1 MIILEAKDIKKSY
14 GRGRTNTEALGG
26 VSLSLEKGEIL
37 GIVGESGSGKST
49 LLRMLA
55 GLEAPDSGSIFL
67 YGEPTQ
73 QRRTKEQRRQLQMI
87 FQSAGASFNPRRRV
101 ESSIRASVRSLCP
114 EDAEP
119 DMEKLCRTVGVAP
132 ELARRYPGALSGGQ
146 CQRFAIARALAS
158 DPEILLC
165 DEVTSALDVSTQAQ
179 ILRLIAD
186 ICRNRGMSAV
196 FVSHDI
202 AAVSCLCSRI
212 IVMREGK
219 IVENAPAS
227 DIINSPGET
236 YTRALISSILEV

>member
-14 GRGRTNTEALGG
+14 GRGKANTEALGG
-26 VSLSLEKGEIL
+26 VSFCLEKGEIL

-55 GLEAPDSGSIFL
+55 GLEAPDRGSIFL
-67 YGEPTQ
+67 YGEPVQ

-87 FQSAGASFNPRRRV
+87 FQSAGTSFNPRRRV
-101 ESSIRASVRSLCP
+101 ESSIRASVRSLCTA
-114 EDAEP
+114 DAEP
-119 DMEKLCRTVGVAP
+119 DMEKLCQTVGLAP

-158 DPEILLC
+158 GPEILLC

-179 ILRLIAD
+179 ILHLIAD
-186 ICRNRGMSAV
+186 ICRKRGMSAV

-202 AAVSCLCSRI
+202 SAVSCLCSRI

-219 IVENAPAS
+219 IVENAPAC
-227 DIINSPGET
+227 DIINSPGEA
-236 YTRALISSILEV
+236 YTRLLISSILEV